1 MFGINIDLFP
11 VILMVILAF
20 ICGYGGGHR
29 FGREETY
36 FALSKVIEETKKSL
50 IEVNENTKRN
60 AEEKA
65 KTLMDILQEMAKIP
79 TKKKEDPHE

>member
-20 ICGYGGGHR
+20 ICGYSGGHR

-36 FALSKVIEETKKSL
+36 AAFNKAIEETKKSL
-50 IEVNENTKRN
+50 IEVNENTKHN

-65 KTLMDILQEMAKIP
+65 KTLMDILQEIAKIGDN
-79 TKKKEDPHE
+79 KEDPHE

>member
-20 ICGYGGGHR
+20 ICGYSGGHR
-29 FGREETY
+29 LGREETY
-36 FALSKVIEETKKSL
+36 VAISKAIEETKKSL